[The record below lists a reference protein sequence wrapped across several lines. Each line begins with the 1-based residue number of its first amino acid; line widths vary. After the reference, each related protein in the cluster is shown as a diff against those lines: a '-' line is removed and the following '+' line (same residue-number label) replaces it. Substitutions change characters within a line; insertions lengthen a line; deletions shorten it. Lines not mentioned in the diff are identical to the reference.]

1 MKRRSLLVVS
11 AALVLV
17 TGCSHF
23 KKTKKPKENPA
34 IAADTDENF
43 RQRYIEKRAAEIV
56 VAGGVTAEAAKAQA
70 AEEFKT
76 RYGYTSAAKK

>member
-1 MKRRSLLVVS
+1 MKQRSFFVVC
-11 AALVLV
+11 AAVILS

-23 KKTKKPKENPA
+23 KKSQKPKENPA

-43 RQRYIEKRAAEIV
+43 RQRFVDKRAAELV
-56 VAGGVTAEAAKAQA
+56 TQGVAADAAKTQA
-70 AEEFKT
+70 TEEFKA

>member
-1 MKRRSLLVVS
+1 MKQRSLLVVFS
-11 AALVLV
+11 TLILV

-23 KKTKKPKENPA
+23 KKNQKPKENPA

-43 RQRYIEKRAAEIV
+43 RQRFVEKRAAEL
-56 VAGGVTAEAAKAQA
+56 VAQGVTAAAASTQA
-70 AEEFKT
+70 AEEFRV

>member
-1 MKRRSLLVVS
+1 MNRLILALISATVLLS
-11 AALVLV
+11 S
-17 TGCSHF
+17 GCLFS

-43 RQRYIEKRAAEIV
+43 RQRFLDKRVAELTAAGQS
-56 VAGGVTAEAAKAQA
+56 ADAARAQA
-70 AEEFKT
+70 AEEFKA

>member
-1 MKRRSLLVVS
+1 MKQRSFFVVC
-11 AALVLV
+11 AALTLL

-23 KKTKKPKENPA
+23 KKSQKPKENPA

-43 RQRYIEKRAAEIV
+43 RQRFVDKRAADL
-56 VAGGVTAEAAKAQA
+56 VAQGVSADAARGQA
-70 AEEFKT
+70 TEEFKA